1 MRESRGAE
9 HVFLISDA
17 TDIPPGKVFG
27 LKQYK
32 EGRREGQRGQ
42 GMTMGHGAPKS
53 ENKCSLG
60 KVHYLALTFRLKS

>member
-27 LKQYK
+27 LKQYRGE
-32 EGRREGQRGQ
+32 EG
-42 GMTMGHGAPKS
+42 GAKRPGGDDGAQ
-53 ENKCSLG
+53 CFI
-60 KVHYLALTFRLKS
+60 V

>member
-27 LKQYK
+27 LKQYR

-42 GMTMGHGAPKS
+42 GVTMGHSASKS
-53 ENKCSLG
+53 ENKCKFSFCFQ
-60 KVHYLALTFRLKS
+60 VS